1 MTPMRSI
8 DSLPPRS
15 AFSGPPAK
23 VRGSVAFTPGRWLQ
37 TLVRLVPLASV
48 LTLFAFLSR
57 GRFRSLDALGWPD
70 AVALFAL
77 VLGGALAVTRRV
89 RRSMAGSPILLRD
102 ELEFGGTLLCG
113 AFVIVALGG
122 ELLFPVVYL
131 LMAFLVTFL
140 PRPAAGTLLGA
151 AVLFDALLTLPERWG
166 VFAGRTVFLALFAG
180 LYHLV
185 LSARVAAA
193 RKAEDD
199 AVKNKIKEIEERA
212 RTFRLVSSGASDPG
226 IGGTGPKDQ
235 EKWLVAAVKEIEG
248 ATGSALEV
256 AETALHTHTVGVFL
270 LTSDDRSLKL
280 HDCRS
285 ASEHIQREK
294 FAAGEGIFGALL
306 KRGVP
311 VRMNAMGA
319 LKGVTHYEVGGPSV
333 SALLAVPIIEG
344 GGLVRGVLVAD
355 RLENKPFS
363 EEDERLL
370 QVIAGEVL
378 RAIEIERVMSYIRR
392 SRDEKDRFFRAI
404 EELNRAGSPDQ
415 VFLAVLESARQIA
428 PLEFCAVTLVSEQNG
443 QRMHR
448 IMRMTGVTSAGR
460 ALENA
465 TFPDNN
471 GLVANVVRYGAPL
484 PGRDAGAMDR
494 QIIFDDDTQIRGLQS
509 LKIFPLVAGDRI
521 LGTLVTGS
529 RKKAAFASD
538 ELRMLEVIAIQA
550 AQAVLRAQLYE
561 AMEKMATT
569 DGLTGLFNH
578 RTFQGRFDEQLATA
592 RRYSRKLSFILT
604 DIDHFKSVNDT
615 YGHPTGDQVLKGVS
629 RILKE
634 QARDTDI
641 VARYGG
647 EEFAII
653 MPETDAKGAQIIAER
668 IRERIMK
675 EVFQTEQGPLKV
687 TMSLGIATFPDT
699 SGEKH
704 QLIDLADQ
712 CLYFAKRHGRNQS
725 VTVAQMQA
733 KPRAAEG

>member
-1 MTPMRSI
+1 MTP
-8 DSLPPRS
+8 DQSLPRVRHPRS
-15 AFSGPPAK
+15 MG
-23 VRGSVAFTPGRWLQ
+23 FTPGKWAQ
-37 TLVRLVPLASV
+37 VLVRLVPAAAV
-48 LTLFAFLSR
+48 LLVFAFLAR
-57 GRFRSLDALGWPD
+57 GRFRSLETLAWSDGLAVGLLG
-70 AVALFAL
+70 
-77 VLGGALAVTRRV
+77 LGGVLSTVRRI
-89 RRSMAGSPILLRD
+89 RRSMSGAPLLLRD
-102 ELEFGGTLLCG
+102 ELEFGGSLLAA
-113 AFVIVALGG
+113 AFIGVALGG

-140 PRPAAGTLLGA
+140 PRPAAATLLGS

-166 VFAGRTVFLALFAG
+166 VFLGRAAFLGLFAA
-180 LYHLV
+180 LYHVV
-185 LSARVAAA
+185 LSARLAVA
-193 RKAEDD
+193 RRAEHD
-199 AVKNKIKEIEERA
+199 AVKNKIKDIEERA
-212 RTFRLVSSGASDPG
+212 RTFRLVSSGANDSLPG
-226 IGGTGPKDQ
+226 VKDQ

-256 AETALHTHTVGVFL
+256 AETSLRTHTVAVFL

-285 ASEHIQREK
+285 ASEQIQRER

-311 VRMNAMGA
+311 VRMNSGSGI
-319 LKGVTHYEVGGPSV
+319 KGVTHYESGGPDV
-333 SALLAVPIIEG
+333 KAVLAVPVLEG
-344 GGLVRGVLVAD
+344 SGLVRGVLVAD
-355 RLENKPFS
+355 RLENTPFT
-363 EEDERLL
+363 EQDEKML

-378 RAIEIERVMSYIRR
+378 RAIEVERVMGYIRR

-404 EELNRAGSPDQ
+404 EELNRAGSPEQ
-415 VFLAVLESARQIA
+415 VFLAVLESARQVA
-428 PLEFCAVTLVSEQNG
+428 PLEFCAVTLVSEVNG
-443 QRMHR
+443 ARAHR

-460 ALENA
+460 ALEGQ

-484 PGRDAGAMDR
+484 PGRDVGAMDR

-529 RKKAAFASD
+529 RKKAAFDSD

-550 AQAVLRAQLYE
+550 AQAVLRAQLFE

-569 DGLTGLFNH
+569 DGLTGLVNH
-578 RTFQGRFDEQLATA
+578 RTFQARFDEQLATA

-615 YGHPTGDQVLKGVS
+615 YGHPMGDQVLKGVA

-647 EEFAII
+647 EEFAIV
-653 MPETDAKGAQIIAER
+653 MPETDAKGAHAIAER
-668 IRERIMK
+668 IRERLLK

-687 TMSLGIATFPDT
+687 TISLGVATFPDV
-699 SGEKH
+699 GAEKH

-725 VTVAQMQA
+725 VTVQQMQAA
-733 KPRAAEG
+733 KPRAVEG

>member
-1 MTPMRSI
+1 MTPGNSV
-8 DSLPPRS
+8 PRLRHS
-15 AFSGPPAK
+15 RPL
-23 VRGSVAFTPGRWLQ
+23 AFTPGRWMQ
-37 TLVRLVPLASV
+37 QVVRLVPAVAV
-48 LTLFAFLSR
+48 LTVFAFLAR
-57 GRFRSLDALGWPD
+57 GRFRSFDGLSWAD
-70 AVALFAL
+70 AVAFGVLL
-77 VLGGALAVTRRV
+77 LGGALVIVRRV
-89 RRSMAGSPILLRD
+89 RRSMSGAPMMLRD
-102 ELEFGGTLLCG
+102 ELEFGGSLLAA
-113 AFVIVALGG
+113 AFIVVALGG

-140 PRPAAGTLLGA
+140 SRPAAGTLLGVS
-151 AVLFDALLTLPERWG
+151 VLFDALLTLPERWG
-166 VFAGRTVFLALFAG
+166 VFAGRTTFLVLFAG
-180 LYHLV
+180 LYHVV
-185 LSARVAAA
+185 LSARLAAA
-193 RKAEDD
+193 RRAEDD
-199 AVKNKIKEIEERA
+199 AVKNKVKELEERA
-212 RTFRLVSSGASDPG
+212 RTFRLVSSGASDSMPG
-226 IGGTGPKDQ
+226 VKDQ

-256 AETALHTHTVGVFL
+256 AETALHTHSVAVFL

-285 ASEHIQREK
+285 TSEQIQRER

-311 VRMNAMGA
+311 VRMNGSSG
-319 LKGVTHYEVGGPSV
+319 LKGVTHYELGGPGV
-333 SALLAVPIIEG
+333 CAILAVPIVEG

-355 RLENKPFS
+355 RLENKPFN

-378 RAIEIERVMSYIRR
+378 RAIEVERVMSYIRR

-415 VFLAVLESARQIA
+415 VFLAVLESARQVA
-428 PLEFCAVTLVSEQNG
+428 PLEFCAVTLVSEVNG
-443 QRMHR
+443 NRAHR
-448 IMRMTGVTSAGR
+448 IMRMSGVTSAGR
-460 ALENA
+460 ALENQ

-529 RKKAAFASD
+529 RKKAAFDND

-550 AQAVLRAQLYE
+550 AQAVLRAQLFE

-615 YGHPTGDQVLKGVS
+615 YGHPMGDQVLKGVA

-653 MPETDAKGAQIIAER
+653 MPETDVKGAHIIAER
-668 IRERIMK
+668 IRERIEK
-675 EVFQTEQGPLKV
+675 EVFQTDQGPLKV
-687 TMSLGIATFPDT
+687 TLSLGIATFPDVAA
-699 SGEKH
+699 EKH

-712 CLYFAKRHGRNQS
+712 CLYFAKRHGRNQT
-725 VTVAQMQA
+725 VTVGQMQA
-733 KPRAAEG
+733 NKPRAVEG

>member
-1 MTPMRSI
+1 MTPDQSIPRLRHGRSI
-8 DSLPPRS
+8 S
-15 AFSGPPAK
+15 
-23 VRGSVAFTPGRWLQ
+23 FTPGKWAQ
-37 TLVRLVPLASV
+37 QVVRLVPSAAV
-48 LTLFAFLSR
+48 LLIFAFLAR
-57 GRFRSLDALGWPD
+57 GRFRSVGALTWADG
-70 AVALFAL
+70 AAASLL
-77 VLGGALAVTRRV
+77 LLGGALASIRRV
-89 RRSMAGSPILLRD
+89 RRSVTGASLVLRD
-102 ELEFGGTLLCG
+102 ELEFGGSLLAT
-113 AFVIVALGG
+113 AFLGVALGG
-122 ELLFPVVYL
+122 ELLFPIVYL

-140 PRPAAGTLLGA
+140 ARPAAATLLGT

-166 VFAGRTVFLALFAG
+166 VFLGRAVFLCLFAG

-185 LSARVAAA
+185 LSARLAVA
-193 RKAEDD
+193 RRAEQD
-199 AVKNKIKEIEERA
+199 AVKNKIKDIEERA
-212 RTFRLVSSGASDPG
+212 RTFRLVSGGANDSLPG
-226 IGGTGPKDQ
+226 VKDQ

-256 AETALHTHTVGVFL
+256 AETSLQTHSVAVFL

-285 ASEHIQREK
+285 VSEQIQRER

-311 VRMNAMGA
+311 VRMNSASG
-319 LKGVTHYEVGGPSV
+319 LKGVTHYESGGPDLC
-333 SALLAVPIIEG
+333 ALLAVPIVEG

-363 EEDERLL
+363 EQDEHLL

-378 RAIEIERVMSYIRR
+378 RAIEVERVMGYIRR

-404 EELNRAGSPDQ
+404 EELNRAGSPEQ
-415 VFLAVLESARQIA
+415 VFLAVLESARQVA

-443 QRMHR
+443 ARAHR

-460 ALENA
+460 ALEGQ

-529 RKKAAFASD
+529 RKKAAFDSD

-550 AQAVLRAQLYE
+550 AQAVLRAQLFE

-569 DGLTGLFNH
+569 DGLTGLLNH
-578 RTFQGRFDEQLATA
+578 RTFQSRFDEQLATA

-615 YGHPTGDQVLKGVS
+615 YGHPMGDQVLKGVAK
-629 RILKE
+629 ILKE
-634 QARDTDI
+634 QARDTDF

-653 MPETDAKGAQIIAER
+653 MPETDVKGAHVIAER
-668 IRERIMK
+668 IRERLLK

-687 TMSLGIATFPDT
+687 TLSLGVATFPDV
-699 SGEKH
+699 GAEKH

-712 CLYFAKRHGRNQS
+712 CLYFAKRHGRNQT
-725 VTVAQMQA
+725 VTVGQMLAA

>member
-1 MTPMRSI
+1 MTPGNSV
-8 DSLPPRS
+8 PRLRHS
-15 AFSGPPAK
+15 RPL
-23 VRGSVAFTPGRWLQ
+23 AFTPGRWMQ
-37 TLVRLVPLASV
+37 QVVRLVPAVAV
-48 LTLFAFLSR
+48 LTVFAFLAR
-57 GRFRSLDALGWPD
+57 GRFRSFDGLSWAD
-70 AVALFAL
+70 AVAFGVLL
-77 VLGGALAVTRRV
+77 LGGALVIVRRV
-89 RRSMAGSPILLRD
+89 RRSMSGAPMLLRD
-102 ELEFGGTLLCG
+102 ELEFGGSLLAA
-113 AFVIVALGG
+113 AFIVVALGG

-140 PRPAAGTLLGA
+140 SRPAAGTLLGVS
-151 AVLFDALLTLPERWG
+151 VLFDALLTLPERWG
-166 VFAGRTVFLALFAG
+166 VFAGRTTFLVLFAG
-180 LYHLV
+180 LYHVV
-185 LSARVAAA
+185 LSARLAAA
-193 RKAEDD
+193 RRAEDD
-199 AVKNKIKEIEERA
+199 AVKNKVKELEERA
-212 RTFRLVSSGASDPG
+212 RTFRLVSSGASDSMPG
-226 IGGTGPKDQ
+226 VKDQ

-256 AETALHTHTVGVFL
+256 AETALHTHSVAVFL

-285 ASEHIQREK
+285 TSEQIQRER

-311 VRMNAMGA
+311 VRMNGSSG
-319 LKGVTHYEVGGPSV
+319 LKGVTHYELGGPGV
-333 SALLAVPIIEG
+333 CAILAVPIVEG

-355 RLENKPFS
+355 RLENKPFN

-378 RAIEIERVMSYIRR
+378 RAIEVERVMSYIRR

-415 VFLAVLESARQIA
+415 VFLAVLESARQVA
-428 PLEFCAVTLVSEQNG
+428 PLEFCAVTLVSEVNG
-443 QRMHR
+443 NRAHR
-448 IMRMTGVTSAGR
+448 IMRMSGVTSAGR
-460 ALENA
+460 ALENQ

-529 RKKAAFASD
+529 RKKAAFDND

-550 AQAVLRAQLYE
+550 AQAVLRAQLFE

-615 YGHPTGDQVLKGVS
+615 YGHPMGDQVLKGVA

-653 MPETDAKGAQIIAER
+653 MPETDVKGAHIIAER
-668 IRERIMK
+668 IRERIEK
-675 EVFQTEQGPLKV
+675 EVFQTDQGPLKV
-687 TMSLGIATFPDT
+687 TLSLGIATFPDVAA
-699 SGEKH
+699 EKH

-712 CLYFAKRHGRNQS
+712 CLYFAKRHGRNQT
-725 VTVAQMQA
+725 VTVGQMQA
-733 KPRAAEG
+733 NKPRAVEG

>member
-1 MTPMRSI
+1 MTPGTSI
-8 DSLPPRS
+8 PR
-15 AFSGPPAK
+15 
-23 VRGSVAFTPGRWLQ
+23 VRNARPIAFTPGKWAQ
-37 TLVRLVPLASV
+37 VLVRLVPAAAALMV
-48 LTLFAFLSR
+48 FGFLGR
-57 GRFRSLDALGWPD
+57 GRFRSLDALTWAD
-70 AVALFAL
+70 AAAFGLL
-77 VLGGALAVTRRV
+77 LLGGALTTVRRV
-89 RRSMAGSPILLRD
+89 RRSMSGAPLLLRD
-102 ELEFGGTLLCG
+102 ELEFGGSLLAA
-113 AFVIVALGG
+113 AFIGVALGG

-140 PRPAAGTLLGA
+140 PRQAAATLLGA

-166 VFAGRTVFLALFAG
+166 VFLGRALFLALFTG

-185 LSARVAAA
+185 LSARLAVA
-193 RKAEDD
+193 RRAEQD
-199 AVKNKIKEIEERA
+199 AVKNKIKDIEERA
-212 RTFRLVSSGASDPG
+212 RTFRLVSSGANDSLPG
-226 IGGTGPKDQ
+226 VKDQ

-256 AETALHTHTVGVFL
+256 AETSLRTHTVAVFL

-280 HDCRS
+280 HDCHS
-285 ASEHIQREK
+285 ISEQIQRER

-311 VRMNAMGA
+311 VRMNSGSG
-319 LKGVTHYEVGGPSV
+319 LKGVTHYETGGPDIG
-333 SALLAVPIIEG
+333 ALLAVPIIEG
-344 GGLVRGVLVAD
+344 GGLLRGVLVAD
-355 RLENKPFS
+355 RLENHPFTDQ
-363 EEDERLL
+363 DEHLL

-378 RAIEIERVMSYIRR
+378 RAIEVERVMSYIRR

-404 EELNRAGSPDQ
+404 EELNRAGSPEQ
-415 VFLAVLESARQIA
+415 VFLAVLESARQVA
-428 PLEFCAVTLVSEQNG
+428 PLEFCAVTLVSELNG
-443 QRMHR
+443 QRAHR

-460 ALENA
+460 ALEGQ
-465 TFPDNN
+465 TFSDNN

-529 RKKAAFASD
+529 RKKAAFDSD

-550 AQAVLRAQLYE
+550 AQAVLRAQLFE

-592 RRYSRKLSFILT
+592 RRYSRKLSFILC

-615 YGHPTGDQVLKGVS
+615 YGHPMGDQVLKGVAK
-629 RILKE
+629 ILKE
-634 QARDTDI
+634 QARDTDV

-653 MPETDAKGAQIIAER
+653 MPETDTKGAHAIAER
-668 IRERIMK
+668 IRERLAK

-687 TMSLGIATFPDT
+687 TLSLGVATFPEVAA
-699 SGEKH
+699 EKH
-704 QLIDLADQ
+704 QIIDLADQ

-733 KPRAAEG
+733 AKPRAVEG

>member
-1 MTPMRSI
+1 MTPDQSIPRVRHGRSI
-8 DSLPPRS
+8 
-15 AFSGPPAK
+15 G
-23 VRGSVAFTPGRWLQ
+23 FTPGKWVQ
-37 TLVRLVPLASV
+37 QLVRLVPAAAV
-48 LTLFAFLSR
+48 LLIFAFLAR
-57 GRFRSLDALGWPD
+57 GRFRSVDALTWADG
-70 AVALFAL
+70 AAAGLL
-77 VLGGALAVTRRV
+77 LLGGALTSIRRV
-89 RRSMAGSPILLRD
+89 RRSMTGAPLALRD
-102 ELEFGGTLLCG
+102 ELEFGGSLLAT
-113 AFVIVALGG
+113 AFLGVALGG
-122 ELLFPVVYL
+122 ELLFPIVYL

-140 PRPAAGTLLGA
+140 ARPAAATLLGS

-166 VFAGRTVFLALFAG
+166 VFLGRAAFLCLFAA

-185 LSARVAAA
+185 LSARLAVA
-193 RKAEDD
+193 RRAEQD

-212 RTFRLVSSGASDPG
+212 RTFRLVSSGANDSLPG
-226 IGGTGPKDQ
+226 VKDQ

-256 AETALHTHTVGVFL
+256 AETSLQTHTVAVFL

-285 ASEHIQREK
+285 SSEQIQRER

-311 VRMNAMGA
+311 VRMNSTSG
-319 LKGVTHYEVGGPSV
+319 LKGVTHYESGGPDLGAV
-333 SALLAVPIIEG
+333 LAVPIVEG

-363 EEDERLL
+363 EQDEHLL

-378 RAIEIERVMSYIRR
+378 RAIEVERVMGYIRR

-404 EELNRAGSPDQ
+404 EELNRAGSPEQ
-415 VFLAVLESARQIA
+415 VFLAVLESARQVA
-428 PLEFCAVTLVSEQNG
+428 PLEFCAVTLVSEANG
-443 QRMHR
+443 ARAHR

-460 ALENA
+460 ALEGQ

-529 RKKAAFASD
+529 RKKAAFDSD

-550 AQAVLRAQLYE
+550 AQAVLRAQLFE

-569 DGLTGLFNH
+569 DGLTGLLNH
-578 RTFQGRFDEQLATA
+578 RTFQSRFDEQLATA

-615 YGHPTGDQVLKGVS
+615 YGHPMGDQMLKGVAK
-629 RILKE
+629 ILKE
-634 QARDTDI
+634 QARDTDF

-653 MPETDAKGAQIIAER
+653 MPETDVKGAHVIAER
-668 IRERIMK
+668 IRERLLK
-675 EVFQTEQGPLKV
+675 EVFQTDQGPLKV
-687 TMSLGIATFPDT
+687 TLSLGVATFPDVG
-699 SGEKH
+699 SEKA

-712 CLYFAKRHGRNQS
+712 CLYFAKRHGRNQT
-725 VTVAQMQA
+725 VTVGQMLAA
-733 KPRAAEG
+733 KPRAVEG